1 MRVLD
6 AEETRWWWEARPGLG
21 REGDLGVRAR
31 VDANFESRQMM
42 ILGFASTLAYWLG
55 GQGKVVVS
63 VFECGIWMENWELFN
78 AWRKAH
84 GEMRSLEEAP
94 GHEFTAEE
102 IEPCTS
108 MLQLGLSFGWGL
120 SCGCEESGRAFH
132 VNHDGHGLVVGPDAG
147 DIGPIVETLVR

>member
-1 MRVLD
+1 
-6 AEETRWWWEARPGLG
+6 
-21 REGDLGVRAR
+21 

-102 IEPCTS
+102 IET
-108 MLQLGLSFGWGL
+108 L
-120 SCGCEESGRAFH
+120 H
-132 VNHDGHGLVVGPDAG
+132 VDASTGAELWVG
-147 DIGPIVETLVR
+147 VELWV